1 MEKFCENCGAKLN
14 KEQDI
19 CLKCGK
25 ILSKKTVLNSNQEN
39 KVEEKE
45 QYCENCG
52 NKITTDSDYCLKCG
66 KKVIKENKNTFDENI
81 EVNEKPKNIIMNI
94 GIFLLLLIGY
104 LILPQIVGRIVY
116 DALDLSENVAMF
128 IGNISFIVILLAVFY
143 KMFNEKLKDYI
154 KNFSSYFK
162 FTMKWWG
169 IGLLVMYASNM
180 IINFIIFNGDIA
192 ANEAANREFIQNSPI
207 IGLMSIAIIAPFVE
221 EMIFRFGVRKLSGR
235 NKYFPIVSALAF
247 GIPHILAGLD
257 FSNFL
262 TFSNLL
268 EFVYVV
274 PYGALGYA
282 FGMIYNKTD
291 NIFCSMTSHFMH
303 NLMCF
308 VIILLV
314 G

>member
-1 MEKFCENCGAKLN
+1 MNKFCENCGAKLN
-14 KEQDI
+14 EEQDI

-25 ILSKKTVLNSNQEN
+25 ILNNRNNSKTNRETE
-39 KVEEKE
+39 VEQKE
-45 QYCENCG
+45 EYCAYCG
-52 NKITTDSDYCLKCG
+52 NKLTTTSDYCLKCG
-66 KKVIKENKNTFDENI
+66 KKIEREEEGFNPDI
-81 EVNEKPKNIIMNI
+81 EVNEKPKNILMNI
-94 GIFLLLLIGY
+94 GIFILLIIGY
-104 LILPQIVGRIVY
+104 LVLPQVIGILVY
-116 DALDLSENVAMF
+116 NGLNLSENVSML
-128 IGNISFIVILLAVFY
+128 IGNLSFMFVLMASLY
-143 KMFNEKLKDYI
+143 KMFNEKIKDYI
-154 KNFSSYFK
+154 KNFTSYFK

-180 IINFIIFNGDIA
+180 IINFLIFGGDIA
-192 ANEAANREFIQNSPI
+192 ANEEANRAFIQNSPI
-207 IGLMSIAIIAPFVE
+207 IGLISIAIVAPFVE
-221 EMIFRFGVRKLSGR
+221 EMVFRYGVRKISGR

-247 GIPHILAGLD
+247 GIPHVLAGLD
-257 FSNFL
+257 FANFF

-291 NIFCSMTSHFMH
+291 NILCSMTSHFLH

-314 G
+314 A